1 MQDYLFDLSGKE
13 LYTLYI
19 AARRKR
25 FEPEP
30 PEEVVRRL
38 VRTMAAE
45 APVVDTLPDLYR
57 LARLCGEF
65 DEFRARYAE
74 VVHLTAEA
82 EAGKAREP
90 SGGVP
95 QGG

>member
-57 LARLCGEF
+57 LARFSEDF
-65 DEFRARYAE
+65 EEFRARYAG
-74 VVHLTAEA
+74 VVERTAEA
-82 EAGKAREP
+82 EAEIARER
-90 SGGVP
+90 SGGLP
-95 QGG
+95 QS